1 MSDLL
6 LELDQLACERDDRLL
21 FAQLTARFS
30 GGDLVQILGPNGA
43 GKTSLLRIIAGL
55 TPASSGDIR
64 YLGQS
69 LNSSRW
75 QFAQDSL
82 YLGHLAGIK
91 KSLTPLENLHWFA
104 AQQPAQ
110 THPEVALQRVG
121 LRGYEDT
128 SCDQLSAGQFRRV
141 ALARLHLT
149 MARIWILDEPFT
161 AIDKSGVDML
171 EGLLKNHQAAGGL
184 ILLTSHQDLAIPGIK
199 QIHLQDFCAKS
210 AEEVA

>member
-1 MSDLL
+1 MMSDLI
-6 LELDQLACERDDRLL
+6 LELDQLACTRDDRLL
-21 FAQLTARFS
+21 FSRLSAGFS
-30 GGDLVQILGPNGA
+30 RGDLVQILGANGA

-69 LNSSRW
+69 LNKSRW
-75 QFAQDSL
+75 QFAQDSI

-91 KSLTPLENLHWFA
+91 KSLTPLENLYWFA
-104 AQQPAQ
+104 AQQPTQ
-110 THPEVALQRVG
+110 IHPEVALKRVG
-121 LRGYEDT
+121 LGGYEDT

-149 MARIWILDEPFT
+149 KAPVWILDEPFT
-161 AIDKSGVDML
+161 AIDKAGVEML
-171 EGLLKNHQAAGGL
+171 EGLLKSHQAEGGL

-199 QIHLQDFCAKS
+199 QIYLQDFSKT
-210 AEEVA
+210 EEAA

>member
-1 MSDLL
+1 MTSDLL
-6 LELDQLACERDDRLL
+6 LELDQLACTRDDRLL
-21 FAQLTARFS
+21 FANLSARFS
-30 GGDLVQILGPNGA
+30 GGDLVQILGANGA

-69 LNSSRW
+69 LNESRW
-75 QFAQDSL
+75 QFSQDSI
-82 YLGHLAGIK
+82 YLGHLAGVK

-104 AQQPAQ
+104 AQQPTQ
-110 THPEVALQRVG
+110 MHPELALKRVG

-149 MARIWILDEPFT
+149 QAPVWILDEPFT
-161 AIDKSGVDML
+161 AIDKSGVEML
-171 EGLLKNHQAAGGL
+171 ESLLKSHQAEGGL

-199 QIHLQDFCAKS
+199 QIYLQDFSKT
-210 AEEVA
+210 EETA